1 MVARVVLMTLWRDG
15 MNNFQAPDGWRV
27 RGREQGGRNFSDSK
41 ETWKQWRNS
50 PYEVSNTGKVRR
62 KGSNEVRKPRDD
74 DRKHQRVNLTWD
86 GNREEP
92 PLHDLVMQLFGPP
105 KPKGKNIVI
114 LHKDNDGTN
123 NHISNLKWGTRS
135 ENVQQA
141 WDDGLIK

>member
-1 MVARVVLMTLWRDG
+1 MRGNVNV
-15 MNNFQAPDGWRV
+15 PDGWRV
-27 RGREQGGRNFSDSK
+27 KGRDQGGRSFSDSGK
-41 ETWKQWRNS
+41 EVWKQWKNS

-62 KGSNEVRKPRDD
+62 KGEKELRKPRDD

-92 PLHDLVMQLFGPP
+92 PLHQMVMELFGPP
-105 KPKGKNIVI
+105 KPKGEHIVI

-123 NHISNLKWGTRS
+123 NAISNLKWGTRS

-141 WDDGLIK
+141 HDDGLIKNGNSSKK